1 MYAMSSPPPRVRA
14 HDPRTPHT
22 FQLRDDLCR
31 AFALRARELE
41 CSVDW
46 LVAEAMKR
54 LLAETGTGLPAPPRT
69 APLPPV
75 RGPHAP
81 PPPPPPPVRARI
93 ALHAGAQRAIVDR
106 DRFVIGRSAKQAHF
120 IVADPNVSRQ
130 HAIVERTPQGWIVVD
145 MASTNGVLLNGARVT
160 RAALRPGDV
169 LEIGP
174 ARIAVERA

>member
-1 MYAMSSPPPRVRA
+1 MYAMSSPPPRVRP
-14 HDPRTPHT
+14 HEPRTPHT

-31 AFALRARELE
+31 AFEARARALE

-54 LLAETGTGLPAPPRT
+54 LLAETGTGLPARPPPP
-69 APLPPV
+69 APPLPPPLPPV
-75 RGPHAP
+75 RT
-81 PPPPPPPVRARI
+81 RI
-93 ALHAGAQRAIVDR
+93 ALHAGTRRAIVDR

-120 IVADPNVSRQ
+120 VVADPNVSRQ
-130 HAIVERTPQGWIVVD
+130 HAILERTPQGWIVVD
-145 MASTNGVLLNGARVT
+145 MASTNGVILNGARVT

-174 ARIAVERA
+174 TRIAVERA